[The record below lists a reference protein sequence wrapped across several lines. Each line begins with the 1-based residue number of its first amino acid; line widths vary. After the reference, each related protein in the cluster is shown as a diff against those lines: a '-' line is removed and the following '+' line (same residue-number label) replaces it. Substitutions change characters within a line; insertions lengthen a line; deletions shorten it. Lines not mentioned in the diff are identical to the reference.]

1 MNQQTTLYNRL
12 WPRQFLADFERQ
24 GSALWFYLYLL
35 TRMNPE
41 TGYFRSSF
49 LRIAEDVG
57 VSVVELKRWLE
68 QLEEEG
74 YVRDESLNSK
84 LIVKIEL

>member
-1 MNQQTTLYNRL
+1 MAKHVTTSPRT
-12 WPRQFLADFERQ
+12 WPGLFLADFEEQ

-57 VSVVELKRWLE
+57 VSVVKLKHWLE
-68 QLEEEG
+68 LLEEEG
-74 YVRDESLNSK
+74 YLRDESLDGRMVVMVG
-84 LIVKIEL
+84 L